1 MKSRIYRRAN
11 GAHELKTDQII
22 VCVLVALSILIYVH
36 SLHIN
41 VRMEKARAELHQ
53 MEIRLQELTD
63 QNEVLQSMVD
73 DLFGTLSVQTM
84 EITFYAPLDPEAKEG
99 VCFSGDRTVTA
110 SGAPV
115 VIGETISAARSVPFG
130 TRVWIDGF
138 GWREVTDRGG
148 QITDG
153 RLDIAVD
160 TVEEAMQLGRQ
171 KALVLIAE

>member
-22 VCVLVALSILIYVH
+22 VSVLVALSILIYAH
-36 SLHIN
+36 SLN
-41 VRMEKARAELHQ
+41 VNARMEKSRAELAQ
-53 MEIRLQELTD
+53 MDIWLQEITD
-63 QNEVLQSMVD
+63 QNEVLQSMVS
-73 DLFGTLSVQTM
+73 DLFGTMSVQTM
-84 EITFYAPLDPEAKEG
+84 EITFYAPLDPLAKEG
-99 VCFSGDRTVTA
+99 MCFSGDRTVTA

-115 VIGETISAARSVPFG
+115 VIGETVSAARSVPFG

-148 QITDG
+148 KITDG

-160 TVEEAMQLGRQ
+160 TVEEAMRLGRQ
-171 KALVLIAE
+171 TALVLIAE

>member
-22 VCVLVALSILIYVH
+22 VCVLVVLAILLYAH
-36 SLHIN
+36 SMHIN
-41 VRMEKARAELHQ
+41 VRMERARTELAQ
-53 MEIRLQELTD
+53 MEIRLQEITD
-63 QNEVLQSMVD
+63 QNEVMQAMVS
-73 DLFGTLSVQTM
+73 DLFGTMSVQTM
-84 EITFYAPLDPEAKEG
+84 EITFYAPLDPQAKEG
-99 VCFSGDRTVTA
+99 MCFSGDRTVTA

-148 QITDG
+148 KITDG

-160 TVEEAMQLGRQ
+160 TVEEAMRLGRQ
-171 KALVLIAE
+171 KTLVLIAE